1 MDLQTLSN
9 LFAATLSSDPN
20 ARRAAELQ
28 IRKVGNETGM
38 IAALLQII
46 AADNIDIAT
55 RQACSVWMKNRVHA
69 NYTLDAAT
77 RRPDQ
82 ALIANSDREALR
94 GSLLQLL
101 AASPSRAITVQLA
114 STLKTIVAH
123 DFPERWPGLIEAIKQ
138 LLTSN
143 DIRHVHAGCVAA
155 LESVRAFRFRQK
167 PDILPNLVAELFPTL
182 VGIATQMMQTP
193 PSAAQ
198 EIPTMLHLI
207 LKTYKTSIVVHLSQH
222 QQSAESLVP
231 WGQLLFA
238 VVNLQIP
245 KEAVPNY
252 DDEDEREK
260 AEWWRAKKWAYGTL
274 GRLFHRFGNPSQLPS
289 TMQKDY
295 GAFASHFVGMF
306 APEILAIYLRQVE
319 LYVSNQAWIS
329 KKCQYQIFTFFTEC
343 IKPKSTWTLLK
354 PHVQTLVESFVFPQL
369 SFNPARQS
377 LWEEDPV
384 DYVRISVELRDTRVG
399 GDDLP
404 LLPRKQPHQDDVHAH
419 LGIHQWGVE
428 IVSVVFAAFFSL
440 PSSSSPSLV
449 PSSLYLKANS
459 SLPAAPLP
467 PQRFGALNM
476 TAALGP
482 WIMRHPDVSGNMEQ
496 FLLQFVTPEF
506 TSAEGYMRAI
516 ACEVLGTVTKEG
528 LKWSSDEHLNV
539 NFRAVAAA
547 LDDPEFPVRVQAA
560 LALTEMVLLY
570 DAVKTAVSPQVGK
583 VIQDLLKMSDETDL
597 DILNRSM
604 EVMVEAFQT
613 ELLPVAAQ
621 LTARL
626 CDSYLRLVKENLHVI
641 GESELGGEQSWD
653 TVLGGDDDKTY
664 AAMGVAKT
672 IGTIISAIDSAP
684 EILAQVQEVIIPI
697 ISFTLKN
704 KILDLFDNMYDLVDS
719 LTFKLRA
726 ISPNLWPVFEL
737 TYNLFKSDAVD
748 FLEEMLPSLDN
759 FVSYGSEVIKTR
771 PDYQRMLLDIYQTSI
786 TSEQLGEN
794 DRVNGCKLAESILL
808 NLRGS
813 VDDALTPI
821 IVTALSQLDKAET
834 AALRLANLEVLINA
848 VLYNPAA
855 ALHIMETQAGMAR
868 QFFDTWFAAI
878 NDHNKMPRVHDKK
891 LSIMALC
898 ALLEMPPN
906 AVPESL
912 NEGWPGIVGG
922 ALKIF
927 KDLPGAIQARKALE
941 EQEDEDDDDDLV
953 DEKILNMNED
963 DEDVWDED
971 SAYLEMLANEGARL
985 REKSEKAEEGE
996 EDSDDEE
1003 DEITEELGYFSALD
1017 SVNPYASFKQA
1028 LTTFQMQNAPVYQA
1042 ATTSLTLEQ
1051 QTLLMEVM
1059 RIAEQPAG
1067 ATAA

>member
-9 LFAATLSSDPN
+9 LFAATLNSDPN
-20 ARRAAELQ
+20 ARRAAELE
-28 IRKVGNETGM
+28 IRKIGNETGM

-55 RQACSVWMKNRVHA
+55 RQACSVWMKNRVHGS
-69 NYTLDAAT
+69 YTLDASS
-77 RRPDQ
+77 RRPEQ
-82 ALIANSDREALR
+82 ALIPNSDKEALR
-94 GSLLQLL
+94 GNLLQLL
-101 AASPSRAITVQLA
+101 AASPSRAITLQLA
-114 STLKTIVAH
+114 NCLKTIIAH
-123 DFPERWPGLIEAIKQ
+123 DFPSRWPELIAAIKQ

-143 DIRHVHAGCVAA
+143 DIRHVHAGCVAT

-167 PDILPNLVAELFPTL
+167 ADILPNLVAELFPTV

-193 PSAAQ
+193 PSESQ

-207 LKTYKTSIVVHLSQH
+207 LKAYKTSMVVHLSPH
-222 QQSAESLVP
+222 QMSAESIVP

-245 KEAVPNY
+245 KEAVP
-252 DDEDEREK
+252 EDEEDRERS
-260 AEWWRAKKWAYGTL
+260 EWWRAKKWAYSIL
-274 GRLFHRFGNPSQLPS
+274 GRLFHRYGNPSQLP
-289 TMQKDY
+289 TAMQSDY
-295 GAFASHFVGMF
+295 GAFAQHFVTMF

-319 LYVSNQAWIS
+319 LFVSNQTWIS
-329 KKCQYQIFTFFTEC
+329 KKCQYQIFTFFNDC

-354 PHVQTLVESFVFPQL
+354 PHVQTLVETFVFPQL
-369 SFNPARQS
+369 SFNAAKQNM
-377 LWEEDPV
+377 WDHDPV
-384 DYVRISVELRDTRVG
+384 DYIRISVDEYENFAT
-399 GDDLP
+399 P
-404 LLPRKQPHQDDVHAH
+404 
-419 LGIHQWGVE
+419 
-428 IVSVVFAAFFSL
+428 VSAATTFIFSL
-440 PSSSSPSLV
+440 ASNRTKSAFMPILGFINGVLRSG
-449 PSSLYLKANS
+449 
-459 SLPAAPLP
+459 AAA

-476 TAALGP
+476 TAALGA
-482 WIMRHPDVSGNMEQ
+482 WIMRHPDVKDNMEQ
-496 FLLQFVTPEF
+496 FIVQFVTPEF
-506 TSAEGYMRAI
+506 SSPEGYMRAI
-516 ACEVLGTVTKEG
+516 ACEVVGTFTKEN
-528 LKWSSDEHLNV
+528 LSWSDEHLNV

-560 LALTEMVLLY
+560 LALTEMIVLH
-570 DAVKTAVSPQVGK
+570 DSVKNAVAPQVGK
-583 VIQDLLKMSDETDL
+583 VVQDLLKMSDETDL
-597 DILNRSM
+597 EILNRSM

-626 CDSYLRLVKENLHVI
+626 CDSYLRLVKENLASI
-641 GESELGGEQSWD
+641 PEAELGIDPSWD
-653 TVLGGDDDKTY
+653 SAIGDDDKTY
-664 AAMGVAKT
+664 AAMGIAKT
-672 IGTIISAIDSAP
+672 IGTIITAIDSSP

-697 ISFTLKN
+697 ITFTLKN
-704 KILDLFDNMYDLVDS
+704 KILDLFDSMYDLVDS
-719 LTFKLRA
+719 LTFKLRS

-786 TSEQLGEN
+786 TSAQLGEN

-813 VDDALTPI
+813 VDDSLQMI
-821 IVTALSQLDKAET
+821 IVTALGQLDKPMET
-834 AALRLANLEVLINA
+834 AALRLANLEVLVNG

-855 ALHIMETQAGMAR
+855 ALHIIESTQPGMAR
-868 QFFDTWFAAI
+868 KFFDAWFASI
-878 NDHNKMPRVHDKK
+878 NDHAKMPRVHDKK

-898 ALLEMPPN
+898 ALLEMAPGSI
-906 AVPESL
+906 PESL
-912 NEGWPGIVGG
+912 NEGWPAIVGG
-922 ALKIF
+922 VLKLF
-927 KDLPGAIQARKALE
+927 KDLPGAIEARKALE
-941 EQEDEDDDDDLV
+941 EQEADDDDDDLI

-985 REKSEKAEEGE
+985 REKSEKAEAGE
-996 EDSDDEE
+996 EDSDDED
-1003 DEITEELGYFSALD
+1003 DEIPEELGYFSALD
-1017 SVNPYASFKQA
+1017 NVNPYASFKQA

-1042 ATTSLTLEQ
+1042 ATTSLNLEQ

-1059 RIAEQPAG
+1059 RRAEQPAV
-1067 ATAA
+1067 AA

>member
-9 LFAATLSSDPN
+9 LFAATLSADPN

-28 IRKVGNETGM
+28 IRKVAHETGL

-46 AADNIDIAT
+46 GSDNIDLAT
-55 RQACSVWMKNRVHA
+55 RQACAVWVKNRVHTT
-69 NYTLDAAT
+69 YTLDATT

-82 ALIANSDREALR
+82 ALVASSDREALR
-94 GSLLQLL
+94 NNILPLL
-101 AASPSRAITVQLA
+101 ASSPSRAISLQLA
-114 STLKTIVAH
+114 SALKTVVAH
-123 DFPERWPGLIEAIKQ
+123 DFPDRWPGLIEAIKG

-143 DIRHVHAGCVAA
+143 DIRHVHAGCVAS
-155 LESVRAFRFRQK
+155 LEAVRAFRFRQK
-167 PDILPNLVAELFPTL
+167 ADILPRLITELFPTL
-182 VGIATQMMQTP
+182 VAIATQMLQTP

-207 LKTYKTSIVVHLSQH
+207 LKIYKTSIVVHLSPH

-238 VVNLQIP
+238 VINLQIP
-245 KEAVPNY
+245 KEAVPE
-252 DDEDEREK
+252 DEDDRER
-260 AEWWRAKKWAYGTL
+260 AEWWAAKKWAYGTL

-289 TMQKDY
+289 ALQNDY
-295 GAFASHFVGMF
+295 AAFAAHFVSVF

-319 LYVSNQAWIS
+319 LYVAGQAWLS
-329 KKCQYQIFTFFTEC
+329 KKCQYQIFSFFTEC

-354 PHVQTLVESFVFPQL
+354 PHTQKLVESFVFPQL
-369 SFNPARQS
+369 SFNSDRQA
-377 LWEEDPV
+377 LWEGDPV
-384 DYVRISVELRDTRVG
+384 DYVRISVDEYESFAT
-399 GDDLP
+399 P
-404 LLPRKQPHQDDVHAH
+404 
-419 LGIHQWGVE
+419 
-428 IVSVVFAAFFSL
+428 VSAATTFLFSL
-440 PSSSSPSLV
+440 ASNRT
-449 PSSLYLKANS
+449 KACFMPILGFINGVLRS
-459 SLPAAPLP
+459 NTSA

-482 WIMRHPDVSGNMEQ
+482 WILRHPDVVNNMEQ
-496 FLLQFVTPEF
+496 FILQFVTPEF
-506 TSAEGYMRAI
+506 QSPEAYMRAI
-516 ACEVLGTVTKEG
+516 ACEVLGTFVKEG

-539 NFRAVAAA
+539 HFQAVAHA
-547 LDDPEFPVRVQAA
+547 LDDPEFPVRVQGA
-560 LALTEMVLLY
+560 LALTEMIILY
-570 DAVKTAVSPQVGK
+570 DSVKTAVSPQVGK
-583 VIQDLLKMSDETDL
+583 VIQDLLKLSDETDL

-626 CDSYLRLVKENLHVI
+626 CDSYLRLIKESMAADEAVDPDASL
-641 GESELGGEQSWD
+641 D
-653 TVLGGDDDKTY
+653 TMLAAGDDDKTY

-672 IGTIISAIDSAP
+672 IGTIVSSIDSSP

-697 ISFTLKN
+697 ITFTFKN

-726 ISPNLWPVFEL
+726 ISPNFWPVFEL

-759 FVSYGSEVIKTR
+759 FVSYGSDIIKAR
-771 PDYQRMLLDIYQTSI
+771 PEYQRMLLDIYT
-786 TSEQLGEN
+786 TT

-813 VDDALTPI
+813 VDDALQPI
-821 IVTALSQLDKAET
+821 IVTALSQLDKADT
-834 AALRLANLEVLINA
+834 AALHLANLEVLVNA

-855 ALHIMETQAGMAR
+855 ALHIMESTQAGAAR
-868 QFFDTWFAAI
+868 VFFDTWFAAI
-878 NDHNKMPRVHDKK
+878 NDHAKMPRVHDKK
-891 LSIMALC
+891 LSILALC
-898 ALLEMPPN
+898 ALLEMAPGS
-906 AVPESL
+906 VPETL
-912 NEGWPGIVGG
+912 KEGWPGIVGG
-922 ALKIF
+922 VLKIF
-927 KDLPGAIQARKALE
+927 KDLPGAIEARKALE
-941 EQEDEDDDDDLV
+941 EAEVDDDTDDIL

-985 REKSEKAEEGE
+985 REKSEKAEAGE
-996 EDSDDEE
+996 VDEEEE
-1003 DEITEELGYFSALD
+1003 DEDDIVEELGYISALD
-1017 SVNPYASFKQA
+1017 NVNPYTSFKQA
-1028 LTTFQMQNAPVYQA
+1028 LTAFQMQNAPAYQA
-1042 ATTSLTLEQ
+1042 ATTSLSIEQ

-1059 RIAEQPAG
+1059 RIAETAG
-1067 ATAA
+1067 ATPTA